1 MIYYAKTKPIET
13 IKEHTDNVL
22 KEYENLK
29 NTYEIEINNIVK
41 EFMEPEYFWKLLEF
55 CCKYHDYG
63 KCNIQFQNKLRRKIK
78 EMKDI
83 DQKSGE
89 FSEIPCDEHEEI
101 PHNYLSPAFL
111 PTEELRKIHNEG
123 LRNIIY
129 QAIAYHHERKSIA
142 EPNDIREY
150 IINTLKKEL
159 DGMNTHMN
167 NDISKVFS
175 GYVTK
180 IENVRRIKDRDEN
193 YKVYIMLKGLLHRL
207 DHSASAHVE
216 VEEKLRR
223 TVGECT
229 EDFFSEND
237 WDFRAPQE
245 FAMKNRES
253 NLLITASTGIG
264 KTESALLWIN
274 DKKGF
279 FTLPLRVSLN
289 ALYSR
294 VKDDIGYN
302 SVGLLHSSALEY
314 MEKQGDEEAYKTYE
328 EASLLSKKLS
338 FSTIDQIF
346 KYPFKYLG
354 YEKVLATLAYSK
366 VVIDEIQ
373 AYSPE
378 IAAVI
383 LYAVKQLTDMGGKF
397 MIMTATLPRIYKDKL
412 QEFNIDFKE
421 EKFISDSYRHKIKLV
436 DDEIINSVERVAELG
451 KKNKVLIIM
460 NTVDKAIEYYKA
472 IENCSSNV
480 NANLLHSLFNNN
492 DRSKKEEEI
501 KKFTKEGSM
510 ECGIWVTTQIVEAS
524 LDVDFDYLIS
534 EMSTL
539 DSQFQRYGRCFR
551 KRNFKGTEPNI
562 FIYIKNVSG
571 VRGVY
576 DEEIFNKSIELLM
589 PYDNQ
594 ILKEAVKVDLV
605 DKLYS
610 KEMLQ
615 ETKFLKKFIEACNVL
630 ENMIP
635 YENTSR
641 EAQQVLRDID
651 SIRVIPNELY
661 SSNLHFFDEISEGE
675 NKDKNKLFREI
686 NNLTISIPRQKLK
699 KFGKVNDEL
708 RVDPISNM
716 DNIFLIN
723 AKYTKEEGLCL
734 AELYDNI
741 F

>member
-13 IKEHTDNVL
+13 IREHTDNVL
-22 KEYENLK
+22 KECKNLK
-29 NTYEIEINNIVK
+29 GVYEIEINNIIK
-41 EFMEPEYFWKLLEF
+41 NFIEPEYFWKLLEF
-55 CCKYHDYG
+55 CCEYHDYG
-63 KCNIQFQNKLRRKIK
+63 KCNVQFQNKLRKKIR
-78 EMKDI
+78 EMKEVE
-83 DQKSGE
+83 QKSGD
-89 FSEIPCDEHEEI
+89 FNEIPCDEHEEI

-111 PTEELRKIHNEG
+111 PIEKLREINDER
-123 LRNIIY
+123 LRNSIY
-129 QAIAYHHERKSIA
+129 QAIAYHHERKSIPDPS
-142 EPNDIREY
+142 EIKEY
-150 IINTLKKEL
+150 IKDTLNKEL
-159 DGMNTHMN
+159 DGINKHMEN
-167 NDISKVFS
+167 GVNKVFA
-175 GYVTK
+175 GYAAK
-180 IENVRRIKDRDEN
+180 IENIRRIKDKDEN
-193 YKVYIMLKGLLHRL
+193 YRFYIMLKGMLHRL
-207 DHSASAHVE
+207 DHSASAHVD
-216 VEEKLRR
+216 VEEKLKK

-229 EDFFSEND
+229 EDFFNKNH
-237 WDFRAPQE
+237 WDLREPQK
-245 FAMKNRES
+245 FAMEHRED

-264 KTESALLWIN
+264 KTESALLWID
-274 DKKGF
+274 DKKSF

-314 MEKQGDEEAYKTYE
+314 MEKQEDEEAYKTYE

-383 LYAVKQLTDMGGKF
+383 LYAIKQLNDMGGKF

-412 QEFNIDFKE
+412 KEFNINFKE
-421 EKFISDSYRHKIKLV
+421 EKFISDNDRHKIKLV
-436 DDEIINSVERVAELG
+436 DDEIINSIEKVLKFGR
-451 KKNKVLIIM
+451 KNKVLIIV

-472 IENCSSNV
+472 LKDSGLNV
-480 NANLLHSLFNNN
+480 NLLHSLFNNN
-492 DRSKKEEEI
+492 DRSRKEEEI
-501 KKFTKEGSM
+501 KQFTKNENK
-510 ECGIWVTTQIVEAS
+510 ECGVWITTQIVEAS

-551 KRNFKGTEPNI
+551 KRIFQGIEPNI
-562 FIYIKNVSG
+562 FIYTKNSSG
-571 VRGVY
+571 IGSVY
-576 DEEIFNKSIELLM
+576 DEEIFNKSIELLI

-610 KEMLQ
+610 KELLKG
-615 ETKFLKKFIEACNVL
+615 TKFLKKFIEACNVL
-630 ENMIP
+630 ENIIP

-651 SIRVIPNELY
+651 SVRVIPNEIY
-661 SSNLHFFDEISEGE
+661 SSNINLFDEIIESKSE
-675 NKDKNKLFREI
+675 DRHKLFREI
-686 NNLTISIPRQKLK
+686 NNLTISIPKQKLK
-699 KFGKVNDEL
+699 KFTKLNKEL
-708 RVDPISNM
+708 RVDTIVNI
-716 DNIFLIN
+716 DNILLIN
-723 AKYTKEEGLCL
+723 AKYTNEEGLCL
-734 AELYDNI
+734 GELYDNI

>member
-29 NTYEIEINNIVK
+29 NTYEIEINNVVGN
-41 EFMEPEYFWKLLEF
+41 FMEPEYFWKLLEF
-55 CCKYHDYG
+55 CCEYHDYG
-63 KCNIQFQNKLRRKIK
+63 KCNVQFQNKLRENIRK
-78 EMKDI
+78 MKDI
-83 DQKSGE
+83 DQKCEE
-89 FSEIPCDEHEEI
+89 FNGIPCDEHEEI

-111 PTEELRKIHNEG
+111 PTEELKQIPER

-129 QAIAYHHERKSIA
+129 QAIAYHHERKSIPDQN
-142 EPNDIREY
+142 EIKEY
-150 IINTLKKEL
+150 IKGTLNKEL
-159 DGMNTHMN
+159 DGMNKHMGN
-167 NDISKVFS
+167 NISKVFW
-175 GYVTK
+175 GYAGK
-180 IENVRRIKDRDEN
+180 IENVRRIKEKDEN
-193 YKVYIMLKGLLHRL
+193 YKFYIMLKGLIHRL
-207 DHSASAHVE
+207 DHSASAHVD
-216 VEEKLRR
+216 VEEKLQK
-223 TVGECT
+223 TIGKCT
-229 EDFFSEND
+229 EDFFKDKD

-245 FAMKNRES
+245 FAMKNRED
-253 NLLITASTGIG
+253 NLLIIASTGIG

-294 VKDDIGYN
+294 VKDDIGYD

-354 YEKVLATLAYSK
+354 YEKILATLAYSR

-383 LYAVKQLTDMGGKF
+383 LYSVRQLIEMGGKF

-412 QEFNIDFKE
+412 KAFNIEFKE
-421 EKFISDSYRHKIKLV
+421 EKFISDNDRHKIKLV
-436 DDEIINSVERVAELG
+436 EDEIINSVEKVSELG
-451 KKNKVLIIM
+451 RKNKVLVIV
-460 NTVDKAIEYYKA
+460 NTVDKAIEYYKML
-472 IENCSSNV
+472 EDKKVNV
-480 NANLLHSLFNNN
+480 NLLHSLFNNN

-501 KKFTKEGSM
+501 KKFTKEGNK

-551 KRNFKGTEPNI
+551 KRTFKGTDPNI
-562 FIYIKNVSG
+562 FIYTSNASG
-571 VRGVY
+571 VGGVY

-610 KEMLQ
+610 KEMLKG
-615 ETKFLKKFIEACNVL
+615 TKFLKKFIEACNVL
-630 ENMIP
+630 ENIIP

-641 EAQQVLRDID
+641 EAQKVLRDID
-651 SIRVIPNELY
+651 SVRVIPNDLY
-661 SSNLHFFDEISEGE
+661 NKNMNLFDEVIEDI
-675 NKDKNKLFREI
+675 NLDRHKLFREI

-699 KFGKVNDEL
+699 KFSKLNNEL
-708 RVDPISNM
+708 RVDPIAKI
-716 DNIFLIN
+716 DNILLIN

-734 AELYDNI
+734 EELYDNI